1 MQNLQNHS
9 SYNNLNFSLK
19 LQNAG
24 LADNI
29 ANEIAKCLDDLNS
42 NNFNEFV
49 TKNRFEKFS
58 NQIINQI
65 QNSMP
70 KDEFQAFKNCT
81 DLHIEIIRDDLKE
94 FKDEI
99 RTEINLIRTDLKEF
113 KIEIRMNMENFKI
126 DIHKDIKEFK
136 DEIRAEID
144 LIRIEMKEFKDE
156 IRAEINLIRI
166 EMKEF
171 KIEIRKDMKEFKEKI
186 YNIIEKLKIEFSQNL
201 KNLELNLT
209 VKLGM
214 IVATRIGIVG
224 LMTKL

>member
-58 NQIINQI
+58 NQIINEI

-136 DEIRAEID
+136 DEIRAEI
-144 LIRIEMKEFKDE
+144 
-156 IRAEINLIRI
+156 NLIRI

-171 KIEIRKDMKEFKEKI
+171 KIDIRKDMQEFKEDIRKDMKEFKEEI
-186 YNIIEKLKIEFSQNL
+186 YNVIEKLKIEFSQNL

-214 IVATRIGIVG
+214 IMATGIGIVG

>member
-29 ANEIAKCLDDLNS
+29 ANEIAKCIDDLNS

-58 NQIINQI
+58 NHIINEI
-65 QNSMP
+65 KNSMS
-70 KDEFQAFKNCT
+70 KNEFQAFKNCT
-81 DLHIEIIRDDLKE
+81 DLHIEIIRSDLKE

-99 RTEINLIRTDLKEF
+99 RSEINLIRTDLREF
-113 KIEIRMNMENFKI
+113 KIEIRINMENFKV
-126 DIHKDIKEFK
+126 DIRKDMEQ
-136 DEIRAEID
+136 
-144 LIRIEMKEFKDE
+144 FKDE

-171 KIEIRKDMKEFKEKI
+171 KEEIRKDMEQFKEEI
-186 YNIIEKLKIEFSQNL
+186 HNLIEKVKIEFSQNL

-214 IVATRIGIVG
+214 IMATGIGIVG
-224 LMTKL
+224 LITKL